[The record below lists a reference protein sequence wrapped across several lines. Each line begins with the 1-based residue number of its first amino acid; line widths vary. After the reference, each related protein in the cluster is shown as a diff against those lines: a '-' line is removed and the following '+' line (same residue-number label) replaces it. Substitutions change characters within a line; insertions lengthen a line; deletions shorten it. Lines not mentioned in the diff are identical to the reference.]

1 MEIADGSPLYQG
13 AGCNLSNPKYG
24 YDFVIS
30 TTQASINS
38 DLCMYLHNNILPCN
52 YFCFLSVCRL
62 MSQSDNLKGM
72 IPLPPV
78 KPANQVQTPSNANA
92 VVPVTLEDL
101 VAKTGGV
108 DPFKIPRDT
117 PHTDPRVQALTKVGF
132 AVGVKIRMGLPPGVE
147 PKDLP
152 PILELGDVANFATF
166 NILCSD
172 FHIVEN
178 ELGTSA
184 SPDGKWNVW
193 RQPSG
198 RPWTLKTW
206 VSLVHASL
214 DNQLNGSAH
223 FAKNPAKKQRLLKRL
238 QNISSTSFSLQQ
250 LLLDMDN
257 ATVQNVPVIEGMRH
271 GSRAHLVVSGQ
282 LGNIWTAF
290 TKQCHCPPISVV
302 AVPQTSSDPSK
313 LHLKSFDLQVNRVKD
328 SNGDTVKNPTK
339 EQLAATTLDYRCT
352 TSGTQLPPA
361 KHFSWNWVE
370 PTSVN
375 SESGVVAI
383 KREVFGQYLL
393 DAIIPKIKKY
403 CITTDP
409 VVGHRNKLGRGKLWA
424 DWSLPTINDQT
435 PKSLIRRGSTNIL
448 VINYFAIDDPDT
460 SSTRGSIYGSE
471 YCRLDVVPGY
481 ECNVG
486 LTGNSLK
493 IFQRVAVNVRF
504 KCDVGAVLSNQVSN
518 FDEQCMVYN
527 EVAIDDYELSV
538 GQTGCLQITHT
549 KSSPESY
556 PNKFE
561 NISDLFQTDDLLEKI
576 RSCFTAPAPI
586 DFTSVNAAA
595 LQNFV
600 FPGGKVFTYKNVRAA
615 PSGDLL
621 CSLTYVDPDEAITSP
636 AMLKI
641 PAAKAEDDSKS
652 APVAVPAPAPA
663 TPASLT
669 FTTEMMQN
677 YVPGE
682 IVNPTGKFEALQTQ
696 DGHSI
701 LFNLSSTNV
710 FQAIVEQSGASST
723 GWRIVDLSSSAL
735 SSAFAS
741 DKSAVVKTFDANQSA
756 VDGTISLAMVVTS
769 GGTDHLLL
777 SLYNHNSTAAWTPAP
792 TLSWKSFPFD
802 ASSTSS
808 TAIGIAGV
816 MFAESDATHKQHI
829 IVDIDRS
836 TSDKI
841 KQISR
846 FYVNPLATDKHWTP
860 HDVPVDIQD
869 GNYQSCVGRFQNE
882 LVDGVFTCGVSG
894 TSGQLVYV
902 PISNAFGSGPP
913 ASRTLSLPG
922 NVTAP
927 AIATARAYNKS
938 TDLYAIGRQT
948 LFWFPANSQAG
959 QSVATTIFS
968 NSIFQGT
975 TELSAMTHGGVTTIW
990 GKNGSDQIY
999 YSSCPNTQLGTAT
1012 SWSTPLPLMN
1022 GIENMS
1028 AFVNRTGYSNT
1039 IFASGGTSLWRLVQ
1053 ATETTAKLWRQESL
1067 VIEAPPKTKAIAFNS
1082 YTTTIQ
1088 LADDKKM
1095 PAGNVSVSVTAPS
1108 RTPVYINGL
1117 YYVLSSTPITVSS
1130 DKTGTLT
1137 VVENTHNTLNGT
1149 SITVT
1154 CGGHPTVI
1162 DPSHKHFQK
1171 ITSLNTPTA
1180 LGAATIPKNVVAGG
1194 TSGPSAT
1201 APLIDP
1207 STSSNDTQSAATT
1220 LGNLNTV
1227 YGAIKNPNAPLKVA
1241 PKPVPPKP
1249 IPEHHP
1255 SSGLFGSICDTF
1267 EDIGHAIEADV
1278 GDIFHALKSV
1288 GEAIVHI
1295 VKEAASDVWHFVTTI
1310 AGKVYHAVLS
1320 TVDAVVGAVEWV
1332 FNAIKTV
1339 IQDVIRFLEFLLDWE
1354 DIKRTKN
1361 VIYNIAKLFMQ
1372 GQIDLMASAKPFF
1385 NESLDAVVTMIN
1397 KWAGDTSWAATI
1409 GQATTQPLSA
1419 NCQNPS
1425 AGHTSGS
1432 QMLSNHYKNNASSL
1446 TLVDTDTDDSAVEEL
1461 VNNVL
1466 TCLENENKTVTAA
1479 YNDLKTLAH
1488 NVHSQP
1494 LQESLKQLL
1503 AILADVLIST
1513 LGNVGDAILDLLTK
1527 FASSAMQLLDTK
1539 FHIPIVS
1546 DILSDLGISA
1556 PSLLD
1561 LFCWIVA
1568 VAYTVIYKIANN
1580 SAPFP
1585 DNDDVNALINSDT
1598 WHTLQTVLG
1607 QPPPQDELSYYSRAA
1622 SYIWSAPKE
1631 ISDSTKK
1638 SIYRCLHTI
1647 GTDIDLLNVF
1657 IIPLEADGSSDSK
1670 ENAFSGPMSVLKYL
1684 HIACHVVAGMAVS
1697 QDPISNDIL
1706 KGFHYRNIAVKVVA
1720 GPVLKKTMK
1729 NRTNRGFPTLDKRG
1743 MAALISMVIGN
1754 WGLFVTAGHL
1764 YELSHDAVSSD
1775 RTAAILLEVG
1785 NILGEASN
1793 VAYCEAVNNPDRTT
1807 REVPLLVVAGV
1818 GLIQAGLEVSLL
1830 ATVD

>member
-1 MEIADGSPLYQG
+1 MGIVDGSEIYQG
-13 AGCNLSNPKYG
+13 PGSNLSNPKYG

-38 DLCMYLHNNILPCN
+38 NLCMYLHNNILPCN
-52 YFCFLSVCRL
+52 YFCFLS
-62 MSQSDNLKGM
+62 N
-72 IPLPPV
+72 
-78 KPANQVQTPSNANA
+78 PSNANA

-108 DPFKIPRDT
+108 DPFKVPRDT

-147 PKDLP
+147 PKNLP

-184 SPDGKWNVW
+184 SPNGKWNVW

-214 DNQLNGSAH
+214 DNQLNGSPH

-257 ATVQNVPVIEGMRH
+257 ATVQNVPVIEGMRP

-282 LGNIWTAF
+282 LGNIWKDF
-290 TKQCHCPPISVV
+290 TKNCHCPPISVV

-328 SNGDTVKNPTK
+328 RNGDVVKNPTK
-339 EQLAATTLDYRCT
+339 EQLAATTLDYRCMA
-352 TSGTQLPPA
+352 SGIKLQPA
-361 KHFSWNWVE
+361 KPFSWNWVE
-370 PTSVN
+370 PTSIN

-383 KREVFGQYLL
+383 KRQVFSQYLL
-393 DAIIPKIKKY
+393 DAILPQVKKS

-409 VVGHRNKLGRGKLWA
+409 VVGHRSYENGKLWV
-424 DWSLPTINDQT
+424 DWSLTTINNQT
-435 PKSLIRRGSTNIL
+435 PESAPFSAGDQLWDISYTS
-448 VINYFAIDDPDT
+448 VDDPDT
-460 SSTRGSIYGSE
+460 ISTRGSVCGSD
-471 YCRLDVVPGY
+471 YCRLDVIPYYQCTVSLVGNTLKIGQELNVKVMFKCSGVPLGPIRISFHE
-481 ECNVG
+481 ECNA
-486 LTGNSLK
+486 
-493 IFQRVAVNVRF
+493 IWAI
-504 KCDVGAVLSNQVSN
+504 SNDN
-518 FDEQCMVYN
+518 
-527 EVAIDDYELSV
+527 YELSV
-538 GQTGCLQITHT
+538 GQTGCLQIIHT
-549 KSSPESY
+549 GSFPEHSYNEFQNNDSYLQTKELLGKIKSV
-556 PNKFE
+556 
-561 NISDLFQTDDLLEKI
+561 
-576 RSCFTAPAPI
+576 FTVPAPI
-586 DFTSVNAAA
+586 DFTTINAAA

-641 PAAKAEDDSKS
+641 PAAKAEDDAQS
-652 APVAVPAPAPA
+652 APVAITAPAST

-682 IVNPTGKFEALQTQ
+682 IINPTGKFEALQTQ

-701 LFNLSSTNV
+701 LFSLSSANV

-777 SLYNHNSTAAWTPAP
+777 SLYNHNSTAAWTPSP
-792 TLSWKSFPFD
+792 NLSWKLVPFD
-802 ASSTSS
+802 AAATSS
-808 TAIGIAGV
+808 AAIGIAGV
-816 MFAESDATHKQHI
+816 MFAESDASHKQHI

-846 FYVNPLATDKHWTP
+846 FYVNPLATDRHWNS
-860 HDVPVDIQD
+860 HGVPVDIQD

-922 NVTAP
+922 NVAAS
-927 AIATARAYNKS
+927 AIATARAYNNS
-938 TDLYAIGRQT
+938 TDLYAIGGQT

-975 TELSAMTHGGVTTIW
+975 TELSAMTHGGVATIW
-990 GKNGSDQIY
+990 GKNGNDQIY
-999 YSSCPNTQLGTAT
+999 YCSCPNTQLGTAA

-1095 PAGNVSVSVTAPS
+1095 PAGDVPVSITAPS

-1137 VVENTHNTLNGT
+1137 VVEDTYNTLNGT

-1162 DPSHKHFQK
+1162 DPSNKHFQK

-1194 TSGPSAT
+1194 TSGPSVT

-1227 YGAIKNPNAPLKVA
+1227 YGAIKNPNAPVKVA

-1255 SSGLFGSICDTF
+1255 SSGFFGSICDTF

-1278 GDIFHALKSV
+1278 GDIFHALKSG

-1295 VKEAASDVWHFVTTI
+1295 VKEAASNVWHFVTNI
-1310 AGKVYHAVLS
+1310 AGKVYHAVLG

-1397 KWAGDTSWAATI
+1397 KWAGDTSWTATI
-1409 GQATTQPLSA
+1409 GQTTTQPLSA

-1425 AGHTSGS
+1425 AGQTSGS

-1466 TCLENENKTVTAA
+1466 TRLENENKTITAA

-1503 AILADVLIST
+1503 AMLADVLIST

-1527 FASSAMQLLDTK
+1527 VASSAMQLLDAK

-1546 DILSDLGISA
+1546 DILSDLGISE

-1622 SYIWSAPKE
+1622 SYLWSAPKE

-1657 IIPLEADGSSDSK
+1657 IVPLEADGSSDSK
-1670 ENAFSGPMSVLKYL
+1670 EDAFSGPMSVLKYL

-1697 QDPISNDIL
+1697 QDPISNDVL
-1706 KGFHYRNIAVKVVA
+1706 KGLHYRNIAVKVVA
-1720 GPVLKKTMK
+1720 GVVLKKKMK
-1729 NRTNRGFPTLDKRG
+1729 NCTNRGFPTLDKRG
-1743 MAALISMVIGN
+1743 MAALVSMVIGN

-1764 YELSHDAVSSD
+1764 YELSHDAASSD

-1785 NILGEASN
+1785 NILGEVSN
-1793 VAYCEAVNNPDRTT
+1793 VAYCEAVNDPEPTT

>member
-132 AVGVKIRMGLPPGVE
+132 AVGVKIRMGLPPGVK

-636 AMLKI
+636 AMLKVC
-641 PAAKAEDDSKS
+641 PEDSRSK
-652 APVAVPAPAPA
+652 
-663 TPASLT
+663 
-669 FTTEMMQN
+669 
-677 YVPGE
+677 
-682 IVNPTGKFEALQTQ
+682 
-696 DGHSI
+696 
-701 LFNLSSTNV
+701 
-710 FQAIVEQSGASST
+710 
-723 GWRIVDLSSSAL
+723 
-735 SSAFAS
+735 
-741 DKSAVVKTFDANQSA
+741 VVYA
-756 VDGTISLAMVVTS
+756 
-769 GGTDHLLL
+769 
-777 SLYNHNSTAAWTPAP
+777 
-792 TLSWKSFPFD
+792 
-802 ASSTSS
+802 
-808 TAIGIAGV
+808 
-816 MFAESDATHKQHI
+816 
-829 IVDIDRS
+829 
-836 TSDKI
+836 
-841 KQISR
+841 
-846 FYVNPLATDKHWTP
+846 NPLCRSQRRKQRMIP
-860 HDVPVDIQD
+860 
-869 GNYQSCVGRFQNE
+869 
-882 LVDGVFTCGVSG
+882 
-894 TSGQLVYV
+894 
-902 PISNAFGSGPP
+902 
-913 ASRTLSLPG
+913 SLP
-922 NVTAP
+922 P
-927 AIATARAYNKS
+927 SPYPP
-938 TDLYAIGRQT
+938 Q
-948 LFWFPANSQAG
+948 F
-959 QSVATTIFS
+959 
-968 NSIFQGT
+968 
-975 TELSAMTHGGVTTIW
+975 
-990 GKNGSDQIY
+990 
-999 YSSCPNTQLGTAT
+999 
-1012 SWSTPLPLMN
+1012 
-1022 GIENMS
+1022 
-1028 AFVNRTGYSNT
+1028 
-1039 IFASGGTSLWRLVQ
+1039 RL
-1053 ATETTAKLWRQESL
+1053 L
-1067 VIEAPPKTKAIAFNS
+1067 
-1082 YTTTIQ
+1082 
-1088 LADDKKM
+1088 
-1095 PAGNVSVSVTAPS
+1095 
-1108 RTPVYINGL
+1108 
-1117 YYVLSSTPITVSS
+1117 
-1130 DKTGTLT
+1130 
-1137 VVENTHNTLNGT
+1137 
-1149 SITVT
+1149 
-1154 CGGHPTVI
+1154 
-1162 DPSHKHFQK
+1162 
-1171 ITSLNTPTA
+1171 
-1180 LGAATIPKNVVAGG
+1180 
-1194 TSGPSAT
+1194 
-1201 APLIDP
+1201 
-1207 STSSNDTQSAATT
+1207 
-1220 LGNLNTV
+1220 
-1227 YGAIKNPNAPLKVA
+1227 
-1241 PKPVPPKP
+1241 
-1249 IPEHHP
+1249 
-1255 SSGLFGSICDTF
+1255 
-1267 EDIGHAIEADV
+1267 
-1278 GDIFHALKSV
+1278 
-1288 GEAIVHI
+1288 
-1295 VKEAASDVWHFVTTI
+1295 
-1310 AGKVYHAVLS
+1310 
-1320 TVDAVVGAVEWV
+1320 
-1332 FNAIKTV
+1332 
-1339 IQDVIRFLEFLLDWE
+1339 
-1354 DIKRTKN
+1354 
-1361 VIYNIAKLFMQ
+1361 
-1372 GQIDLMASAKPFF
+1372 
-1385 NESLDAVVTMIN
+1385 
-1397 KWAGDTSWAATI
+1397 
-1409 GQATTQPLSA
+1409 
-1419 NCQNPS
+1419 
-1425 AGHTSGS
+1425 
-1432 QMLSNHYKNNASSL
+1432 
-1446 TLVDTDTDDSAVEEL
+1446 
-1461 VNNVL
+1461 
-1466 TCLENENKTVTAA
+1466 
-1479 YNDLKTLAH
+1479 
-1488 NVHSQP
+1488 
-1494 LQESLKQLL
+1494 
-1503 AILADVLIST
+1503 
-1513 LGNVGDAILDLLTK
+1513 
-1527 FASSAMQLLDTK
+1527 
-1539 FHIPIVS
+1539 
-1546 DILSDLGISA
+1546 
-1556 PSLLD
+1556 
-1561 LFCWIVA
+1561 
-1568 VAYTVIYKIANN
+1568 
-1580 SAPFP
+1580 
-1585 DNDDVNALINSDT
+1585 
-1598 WHTLQTVLG
+1598 
-1607 QPPPQDELSYYSRAA
+1607 QPP
-1622 SYIWSAPKE
+1622 
-1631 ISDSTKK
+1631 
-1638 SIYRCLHTI
+1638 
-1647 GTDIDLLNVF
+1647 
-1657 IIPLEADGSSDSK
+1657 
-1670 ENAFSGPMSVLKYL
+1670 
-1684 HIACHVVAGMAVS
+1684 
-1697 QDPISNDIL
+1697 
-1706 KGFHYRNIAVKVVA
+1706 
-1720 GPVLKKTMK
+1720 
-1729 NRTNRGFPTLDKRG
+1729 
-1743 MAALISMVIGN
+1743 
-1754 WGLFVTAGHL
+1754 
-1764 YELSHDAVSSD
+1764 
-1775 RTAAILLEVG
+1775 
-1785 NILGEASN
+1785 
-1793 VAYCEAVNNPDRTT
+1793 
-1807 REVPLLVVAGV
+1807 
-1818 GLIQAGLEVSLL
+1818 
-1830 ATVD
+1830 

>member
-1 MEIADGSPLYQG
+1 MEIVDGSSLYQG
-13 AGCNLSNPKYG
+13 PGCNLSNPKYG

-38 DLCMYLHNNILPCN
+38 DLCMYLHNSTLPCN
-52 YFCFLSVCRL
+52 YFCFLS
-62 MSQSDNLKGM
+62 N
-72 IPLPPV
+72 
-78 KPANQVQTPSNANA
+78 PSNTNA

-117 PHTDPRVQALTKVGF
+117 PHTDPRIQALTKVGF

-152 PILELGDVANFATF
+152 PILELGDVPNFATF
-166 NILCSD
+166 NILCSE
-172 FHIVEN
+172 FHVVEN
-178 ELGTSA
+178 ELGTPSG
-184 SPDGKWNVW
+184 PNGKWNVW
-193 RQPSG
+193 KQPSG
-198 RPWTLKTW
+198 HPWTLKTW

-214 DNQLNGSAH
+214 DNQLNGSEH
-223 FAKNPAKKQRLLKRL
+223 FAQNPVKKQRLLKRL

-257 ATVQNVPVIEGMRH
+257 ATVQNVPVLEGMKP

-282 LGNIWTAF
+282 LGNIWAAL
-290 TKQCHCPPISVV
+290 TKKCHCPPISVV
-302 AVPQTSSDPSK
+302 AVPQASSDPSK
-313 LHLKSFDLQVNRVKD
+313 LHLTSFDLQVNRVKD
-328 SNGDTVKNPTK
+328 SNGDAIRNPTK
-339 EQLAATTLDYRCT
+339 EQLAATTLDYRCMAI
-352 TSGTQLPPA
+352 GTQLPPA

-393 DAIIPKIKKY
+393 DAILPQIKKY

-409 VVGHRNKLGRGKLWA
+409 VVGNRKEWGSGKLWA
-424 DWSLPTINDQT
+424 DWSLPTINNQT
-435 PKSLIRRGSTNIL
+435 PNSLIRRGSNNVC
-448 VINYFAIDDPDT
+448 VIEYSASDDPDT
-460 SSTRGSIYGSE
+460 SSIRGSIYGSE

-481 ECNVG
+481 ECEVL
-486 LTGNSLK
+486 LTGNTLN
-493 IFQRVAVNVRF
+493 IFQRVAVRVKL
-504 KCDVGAVLSNQVSN
+504 KCDVAAILSDRFSN
-518 FDEQCMVYN
+518 FDEQCMAYN
-527 EVAIDDYELSV
+527 AVAIDDYELSV

-549 KSSPESY
+549 RSSPDTFPDSFK
-556 PNKFE
+556 NT
-561 NISDLFQTDDLLEKI
+561 SDLFQTDDLLDKI
-576 RSCFTAPAPI
+576 RSAFTAPKPI
-586 DFTSVNAAA
+586 DFTSINAAA

-600 FPGGKVFTYKNVRAA
+600 FPGGKAFTYKNVKAA

-641 PAAKAEDDSKS
+641 PAAKVNDDVQP
-652 APVAVPAPAPA
+652 APVAVSIPASA
-663 TPASLT
+663 TPPTSLT

-682 IVNPTGKFEALQTQ
+682 IVNPSGKFEALQTQ

-701 LFNLSSTNV
+701 LFSLSSANV

-723 GWRIVDLSSSAL
+723 GWRIVDLSSNTL
-735 SSAFAS
+735 SSVFAS
-741 DKSAVVKTFDANQSA
+741 DKSAVVKTFDVNQSA
-756 VDGTISLAMVVTS
+756 VDGTISLAMVVAS

-777 SLYNHNSTAAWTPAP
+777 SLYNHNSTAAWIPAP
-792 TLSWKSFPFD
+792 NLSWKSVPFD
-802 ASSTSS
+802 AASTSS
-808 TAIGIAGV
+808 TTIGIAGV
-816 MFAESDATHKQHI
+816 MFAESDFTHKQHI

-836 TSDKI
+836 TSDAI

-846 FYVNPLATDKHWTP
+846 FYVNPLATDKHWTS

-894 TSGQLVYV
+894 NSGQLVYV
-902 PISNAFGSGPP
+902 PISNGFGSGPP
-913 ASRTLSLPG
+913 APRTLSLPG
-922 NVTAP
+922 NVTAS
-927 AIATARAYNKS
+927 AIATARAYNNS
-938 TDLYAIGRQT
+938 TDFYAISGQT

-999 YSSCPNTQLGTAT
+999 YTSCPNTQLGMTA

-1067 VIEAPPKTKAIAFNS
+1067 VIEAPPQTKAIAFNS

-1088 LADDKKM
+1088 FADDKKM
-1095 PAGNVSVSVTAPS
+1095 PAGDVSVSVTAPC

-1117 YYVLSSTPITVSS
+1117 YYVLSSIPITVSS

-1137 VVENTHNTLNGT
+1137 IVENTHNTLNGT

-1180 LGAATIPKNVVAGG
+1180 LSAAKIPKNVVAGG
-1194 TSGPSAT
+1194 TSGPPVT
-1201 APLIDP
+1201 APLVDS

-1241 PKPVPPKP
+1241 PKPVPPRP

-1255 SSGLFGSICDTF
+1255 SSGLFGSICDSF
-1267 EDIGHAIEADV
+1267 EDLGHAIEADV
-1278 GDIFHALKSV
+1278 GDIFHALKSAA
-1288 GEAIVHI
+1288 EAIVHI

-1320 TVDAVVGAVEWV
+1320 TADAVVGAVEWV

-1339 IQDVIRFLEFLLDWE
+1339 IQDVIRFLELLLDWE
-1354 DIKRTKN
+1354 DVTRTKN
-1361 VIYNIAKLFMQ
+1361 VIANIAKQFMQ
-1372 GQIDLMASAKPFF
+1372 GQIDKIAYAKPFF
-1385 NESLDAVVTMIN
+1385 DQEMNGLVSMIN
-1397 KWAGDTSWAATI
+1397 KWAGDTSWADTI

-1419 NCQNPS
+1419 NCHNPS
-1425 AGHTSGS
+1425 AGQTSGS
-1432 QMLSNHYKNNASSL
+1432 QMLATHYKNNASSL
-1446 TLVDTDTDDSAVEEL
+1446 TVAEADTTDSGVEEL
-1461 VNNVL
+1461 VDNLL
-1466 TCLENENKTVTAA
+1466 TALENEGKTLSAA
-1479 YNDLKTLAH
+1479 YNNLKTLAH
-1488 NVHSQP
+1488 NVSSQP
-1494 LQESLKQLL
+1494 LQDSLKQLL
-1503 AILADVLIST
+1503 AIIADVFIST
-1513 LGNVGDAILDLLTK
+1513 VGNVGDAILDLLASV
-1527 FASSAMQLLDTK
+1527 ASSAMHLLDAK
-1539 FHIPIVS
+1539 FHIPIIS
-1546 DILSDLGISA
+1546 DILSDLGISE

-1561 LFCWIVA
+1561 LFCWIAA
-1568 VAYTVIYKIANN
+1568 VAYTVVYKIAHD

-1585 DNDDVNALINSDT
+1585 DNDDVNALINADS
-1598 WHTLQTVLG
+1598 WHTLQTILG
-1607 QPPPQDELSYYSRAA
+1607 QPPPQEEISYMSRAA

-1631 ISDSTKK
+1631 ISASTKK
-1638 SIYRCLHTI
+1638 DIYICMHSVGGI
-1647 GTDIDLLNVF
+1647 IDVLNVF
-1657 IIPLEADGSSDSK
+1657 VIPIEADGSSDSK
-1670 ENAFSGPMSVLKYL
+1670 RNQFSKPMSVLGYL
-1684 HIACHVVAGMAVS
+1684 HIACSIVAGAAVP
-1697 QDPISNDIL
+1697 QDPIVNDVL
-1706 KGFHYRNIAVKVVA
+1706 KAMYFRNIAVKVVA
-1720 GPVLKKTMK
+1720 SCVLKKFMK
-1729 NRTNRGFPTLDKRG
+1729 EPDGGDTGFPALDRRG
-1743 MAALISMVIGN
+1743 MGALVDVVIGY
-1754 WGLFVTAGHL
+1754 WGLFVSAGHL
-1764 YELSHDAVSSD
+1764 YELSHESVSAN
-1775 RTAAILLEVG
+1775 RTAAILSEVG
-1785 NILGEASN
+1785 TILGEF
-1793 VAYCEAVNNPDRTT
+1793 E
-1807 REVPLLVVAGV
+1807 
-1818 GLIQAGLEVSLL
+1818 LIGS
-1830 ATVD
+1830 

>member
-1 MEIADGSPLYQG
+1 MEIVDGSSLYQG
-13 AGCNLSNPKYG
+13 PGCNLSNPKYG

-38 DLCMYLHNNILPCN
+38 DLCLYLHNNTLPCN
-52 YFCFLSVCRL
+52 YFCFLS
-62 MSQSDNLKGM
+62 N
-72 IPLPPV
+72 
-78 KPANQVQTPSNANA
+78 PSNANA

-108 DPFKIPRDT
+108 DPFKVPRDT
-117 PHTDPRVQALTKVGF
+117 PHTDHRIQALTKVGF

-152 PILELGDVANFATF
+152 PILELGDLANFATF

-172 FHIVEN
+172 FHVVEN
-178 ELGTSA
+178 ELGTPA
-184 SPDGKWNVW
+184 SPNGKWNVW
-193 RQPSG
+193 KQPSG
-198 RPWTLKTW
+198 HPWTLKTW

-214 DNQLNGSAH
+214 DNQLNGSEH
-223 FAKNPAKKQRLLKRL
+223 FARNPAKKQRLLKRL

-257 ATVQNVPVIEGMRH
+257 ATVQNVPVIEGMKP

-282 LGNIWTAF
+282 LGNIWAAF
-290 TKQCHCPPISVV
+290 TKKCHCPPVSVV

-328 SNGDTVKNPTK
+328 SNGSAVKNPTK
-339 EQLAATTLDYRCT
+339 EQLAATTLDYRCIS
-352 TSGTQLPPA
+352 SGARPPPA
-361 KHFSWNWVE
+361 KQFSWNWVE

-383 KREVFGQYLL
+383 KREVFSQYLL
-393 DAIIPKIKKY
+393 DAILPQIKKS
-403 CITTDP
+403 CITTDT
-409 VVGHRNKLGRGKLWA
+409 VVGHRSYGNGKLWA
-424 DWSLPTINDQT
+424 DWSLTTINNQM
-435 PKSLIRRGSTNIL
+435 PESLLPSVGNDIC
-448 VINYFAIDDPDT
+448 VVNYTSVDDPDT
-460 SSTRGSIYGSE
+460 SSTRGSVLGSE
-471 YCRLDVVPGY
+471 HCRLDVIPYYQCRVSRVGNTLTIGQELAVKVKFVCSNAKLAIIPISFHG
-481 ECNVG
+481 EC
-486 LTGNSLK
+486 TP
-493 IFQRVAVNVRF
+493 FW
-504 KCDVGAVLSNQVSN
+504 
-518 FDEQCMVYN
+518 
-527 EVAIDDYELSV
+527 AISVDDYELSV
-538 GQTGCLQITHT
+538 GQTGCLQINHT
-549 KSSPESY
+549 RNSPDHSY
-556 PNKFE
+556 NEFRD
-561 NISDLFQTDDLLEKI
+561 NNSFLQTKELLDKI
-576 RSCFTAPAPI
+576 RSVFTAPAPI
-586 DFTSVNAAA
+586 DFSSINAAA

-600 FPGGKVFTYKNVRAA
+600 FPGGKVFTYKKVRAA

-621 CSLTYVDPDEAITSP
+621 CSLTYVDPNEAITSP

-641 PAAKAEDDSKS
+641 PAAKAEDNIQS
-652 APVAVPAPAPA
+652 APVAVPAPTA
-663 TPASLT
+663 TTPPASLI

-682 IVNPTGKFEALQTQ
+682 IVNPSGKFEALQTQ

-701 LFNLSSTNV
+701 LFSLSPANV

-723 GWRIVDLSSSAL
+723 GWRIVDLSSNTL
-735 SSAFAS
+735 SSVFAS
-741 DKSAVVKTFDANQSA
+741 DKSAVIKTFDVNQSA

-777 SLYNHNSTAAWTPAP
+777 SLYNHNSTAAWTPTP
-792 TLSWKSFPFD
+792 NLSWKSIPFD
-802 ASSTSS
+802 AESTSGA
-808 TAIGIAGV
+808 AIAIAGV

-836 TSDKI
+836 TSDAI

-846 FYVNPLATDKHWTP
+846 FYVNPLATDKHWTS

-922 NVTAP
+922 NVTAS
-927 AIATARAYNKS
+927 AITTARAYNNS
-938 TDLYAIGRQT
+938 TDLYAIGGQT

-959 QSVATTIFS
+959 QLVATTIFS

-999 YSSCPNTQLGTAT
+999 YTSCPNTQLGMAA

-1039 IFASGGTSLWRLVQ
+1039 IFASGGSSLWRLVQ

-1067 VIEAPPKTKAIAFNS
+1067 VIEAPPQTKAIAFNS

-1095 PAGNVSVSVTAPS
+1095 PAGDVSVSVTAPC

-1180 LGAATIPKNVVAGG
+1180 LSAAKIPKNVVAGG
-1194 TSGPSAT
+1194 TSGPSVT
-1201 APLIDP
+1201 APLVDP

-1241 PKPVPPKP
+1241 PKPVPPRP

-1255 SSGLFGSICDTF
+1255 SSGLFGSICDSF

-1278 GDIFHALKSV
+1278 GDIFHALKSAA
-1288 GEAIVHI
+1288 EAIVHI

-1310 AGKVYHAVLS
+1310 AGKVYHAVLG

-1339 IQDVIRFLEFLLDWE
+1339 IQDVIRFLEFLLNWE
-1354 DIKRTKN
+1354 DITRTKN
-1361 VIYNIAKLFMQ
+1361 VICNIAKLFMQ
-1372 GQIDLMASAKPFF
+1372 GQINLMASVKPFF
-1385 NESLDAVVTMIN
+1385 DQEMNGLVTMIN
-1397 KWAGDTSWAATI
+1397 KWAGDTSWTGTI

-1419 NCQNPS
+1419 NCHNPS
-1425 AGHTSGS
+1425 GGQTSGS
-1432 QMLSNHYKNNASSL
+1432 QMLSNHYKNNASSI
-1446 TLVDTDTDDSAVEEL
+1446 TLVDTDTVENTVEEL

-1479 YNDLKTLAH
+1479 YNNLKNLAH
-1488 NVHSQP
+1488 NVSSQP
-1494 LQESLKQLL
+1494 LQDSVKQLL
-1503 AILADVLIST
+1503 AIIDDVLVST
-1513 LGNVGDAILDLLTK
+1513 LGNFGDAILDLL
-1527 FASSAMQLLDTK
+1527 ASVSSSAMHLLDTK
-1539 FHIPIVS
+1539 FHIPIIS
-1546 DILSDLGISA
+1546 DILSDLGISE

-1585 DNDDVNALINSDT
+1585 DNADVNALINSDS

-1607 QPPPQDELSYYSRAA
+1607 QPPPQDELSYYSLAA
-1622 SYIWSAPKE
+1622 SYIWSVPKE

-1657 IIPLEADGSSDSK
+1657 VIPLEADGSSDSK
-1670 ENAFSGPMSVLKYL
+1670 QNAFSGPMSVLKYL
-1684 HIACHVVAGMAVS
+1684 HTACHVVARLAVP
-1697 QDPISNDIL
+1697 QGPIQNDVL
-1706 KGFHYRNIAVKVVA
+1706 KAMEYRNIAVKVVA
-1720 GPVLKKTMK
+1720 GPVLKKVMK
-1729 NRTNRGFPTLDKRG
+1729 GSTNRGFPALDKRG
-1743 MAALISMVIGN
+1743 MAALVSMVIGN

-1764 YELSHDAVSSD
+1764 YELSHDAASSD
-1775 RTAAILLEVG
+1775 RTAAILMEVS
-1785 NILGEASN
+1785 NILGECYKIFMTYKYLFN
-1793 VAYCEAVNNPDRTT
+1793 EH
-1807 REVPLLVVAGV
+1807 
-1818 GLIQAGLEVSLL
+1818 
-1830 ATVD
+1830 

>member
-1 MEIADGSPLYQG
+1 MEIVDGSSPYQG
-13 AGCNLSNPKYG
+13 TGCNLSNPKYG

-38 DLCMYLHNNILPCN
+38 DLCMYLHNNTLPCN
-52 YFCFLSVCRL
+52 YFCFLS
-62 MSQSDNLKGM
+62 N
-72 IPLPPV
+72 
-78 KPANQVQTPSNANA
+78 PSNANA
-92 VVPVTLEDL
+92 VVPVTLEEL

-108 DPFKIPRDT
+108 DPFKVPRDT
-117 PHTDPRVQALTKVGF
+117 PRTDPRVQALTKVGF

-147 PKDLP
+147 PKYLP
-152 PILELGDVANFATF
+152 PILELGDLANFATF

-172 FHIVEN
+172 FHVVEN
-178 ELGTSA
+178 EPGNSTN
-184 SPDGKWNVW
+184 PNGKWNVW
-193 RQPSG
+193 KQPSG
-198 RPWTLKTW
+198 RPWTLKTR

-214 DNQLNGSAH
+214 DNQLNGSPH

-257 ATVQNVPVIEGMRH
+257 ATVQNVPVIEGMRP
-271 GSRAHLVVSGQ
+271 GTRAHLVVSGQ
-282 LGNIWTAF
+282 LGNIWKAF
-290 TKQCHCPPISVV
+290 TKNCHCPPISVV
-302 AVPQTSSDPSK
+302 AVPQTSSDVSK

-328 SNGDTVKNPTK
+328 SNGDAVKNPTK
-339 EQLAATTLDYRCT
+339 EQLAGTTLDYRCM

-361 KHFSWNWVE
+361 KHFTWTWVE

-375 SESGVVAI
+375 SQSGVVAI
-383 KREVFGQYLL
+383 KREVFAQYLL
-393 DAIIPKIKKY
+393 DTILPQAKKY

-409 VVGHRNKLGRGKLWA
+409 VVGRRSFENGKLWA
-424 DWSLPTINDQT
+424 DCSLTTINNQT
-435 PKSLIRRGSTNIL
+435 PESLLPSAGDQIC
-448 VINYFAIDDPDT
+448 VINYTSADDPDT
-460 SSTRGSIYGSE
+460 SSTRGSVLGSDH
-471 YCRLDVVPGY
+471 CRLDVIPYYQCTVSR
-481 ECNVG
+481 VG
-486 LTGNSLK
+486 NTLK
-493 IFQRVAVNVRF
+493 IGQELAVKVMF
-504 KCDVGAVLSNQVSN
+504 KCSGVKLA
-518 FDEQCMVYN
+518 MVDISFHG
-527 EVAIDDYELSV
+527 ECTPFWAISVDDYELSV

-549 KSSPESY
+549 GSSPDHSY
-556 PNKFE
+556 NEFR
-561 NISDLFQTDDLLEKI
+561 NNDSFLQTKELLGKI
-576 RSCFTAPAPI
+576 RSAFTAPAPI
-586 DFTSVNAAA
+586 DFTTINAAT

-600 FPGGKVFTYKNVRAA
+600 FPGGKVFTYKNVRTA

-641 PAAKAEDDSKS
+641 PAARAEDDAQS
-652 APVAVPAPAPA
+652 APVAVPAPTST

-701 LFNLSSTNV
+701 LFSLSSANV
-710 FQAIVEQSGASST
+710 FQVIVEQSGASST
-723 GWRIVDLSSSAL
+723 GWRIVDLSSSTL

-741 DKSAVVKTFDANQSA
+741 DKSAVVKTFNANQSA

-802 ASSTSS
+802 AASTSS
-808 TAIGIAGV
+808 ASIGIAGV

-829 IVDIDRS
+829 IVDVDRS
-836 TSDKI
+836 TSDAI

-846 FYVNPLATDKHWTP
+846 FYVNPLATDKHWTS

-869 GNYQSCVGRFQNE
+869 GNYQSCIGRFQNE

-922 NVTAP
+922 NVTAS
-927 AIATARAYNKS
+927 AIATARAYNNS
-938 TDLYAIGRQT
+938 TDLYAIGGQT
-948 LFWFPANSQAG
+948 LFWFPANSQAS
-959 QSVATTIFS
+959 QSVATTVFS

-999 YSSCPNTQLGTAT
+999 YTSCPNTQLGTAA

-1039 IFASGGTSLWRLVQ
+1039 IFASGGTSLSRLVQ

-1095 PAGNVSVSVTAPS
+1095 PAGNVSVSVTAPC

-1117 YYVLSSTPITVSS
+1117 YYVLSSNPITVSS
-1130 DKTGTLT
+1130 DKTGSLT

-1171 ITSLNTPTA
+1171 ITSLNTPMA

-1194 TSGPSAT
+1194 TSGTPAT
-1201 APLIDP
+1201 APLVDP

-1227 YGAIKNPNAPLKVA
+1227 YGAIKSPNAPLKVA
-1241 PKPVPPKP
+1241 PKPVPPRP

-1278 GDIFHALKSV
+1278 GDIFHTLKSAA
-1288 GEAIVHI
+1288 EAIVHI

-1310 AGKVYHAVLS
+1310 AGKVYHAALS

-1372 GQIDLMASAKPFF
+1372 GQIDLIASAKPFL
-1385 NESLDAVVTMIN
+1385 NESMDALVTMIN
-1397 KWAGDTSWAATI
+1397 KWAGDTSWTATI

-1466 TCLENENKTVTAA
+1466 TCLENENKTMTAA

-1494 LQESLKQLL
+1494 LQDSLKQLL

-1527 FASSAMQLLDTK
+1527 VASSAMQLLDAK

-1546 DILSDLGISA
+1546 DILSDLGISE

-1638 SIYRCLHTI
+1638 SIYRCAHTI

-1657 IIPLEADGSSDSK
+1657 IVPLEADGSSDSN

-1697 QDPISNDIL
+1697 QEPISNDVL
-1706 KGFHYRNIAVKVVA
+1706 KGMHYRNIAVKVVA
-1720 GPVLKKTMK
+1720 GPALKKKMK
-1729 NRTNRGFPTLDKRG
+1729 GSTNRGFPALDKRG
-1743 MAALISMVIGN
+1743 MAALVSMVIGN

-1764 YELSHDAVSSD
+1764 YELSHDAASSD
-1775 RTAAILLEVG
+1775 RTAAILMEVG
-1785 NILGEASN
+1785 NILGEVGN
-1793 VAYCEAVNNPDRTT
+1793 VAYCEAVNDPDRTT

-1818 GLIQAGLEVSLL
+1818 ELIQAGLEVSLL

>member
-1 MEIADGSPLYQG
+1 MEITDGSSLYQG
-13 AGCNLSNPKYG
+13 PGCNLSNPKYG

-38 DLCMYLHNNILPCN
+38 DLCMYLHNSTLPCN
-52 YFCFLSVCRL
+52 YFCFLS
-62 MSQSDNLKGM
+62 S
-72 IPLPPV
+72 
-78 KPANQVQTPSNANA
+78 PSNANA
-92 VVPVTLEDL
+92 VVPVALEDL
-101 VAKTGGV
+101 VTKTGGV
-108 DPFKIPRDT
+108 DPFKVPRDT
-117 PHTDPRVQALTKVGF
+117 PYTDPRVQALTKVGF

-152 PILELGDVANFATF
+152 PILELGDLANFATF

-172 FHIVEN
+172 FHVVEN
-178 ELGTSA
+178 EPGNSA
-184 SPDGKWNVW
+184 SPNGKWNVW
-193 RQPSG
+193 KQPSG

-223 FAKNPAKKQRLLKRL
+223 FAQNPAKKQRLLKRL
-238 QNISSTSFSLQQ
+238 QNISSMAFSLQQ

-257 ATVQNVPVIEGMRH
+257 ATVQNVPVIEGMKA

-282 LGNIWTAF
+282 LGSIWTAF
-290 TKQCHCPPISVV
+290 TKKCHCPPISVV
-302 AVPQTSSDPSK
+302 AVPQTPPDASK
-313 LHLKSFDLQVNRVKD
+313 LRLSSFHLQINRFKD

-339 EQLAATTLDYRCT
+339 EQLAATTLDYRCM
-352 TSGTQLPPA
+352 TSGSQLPPD

-370 PTSVN
+370 PTSIN

-383 KREVFGQYLL
+383 KREVFAQHLI
-393 DAIIPKIKKY
+393 DAIIPQIKKY

-409 VVGHRNKLGRGKLWA
+409 VVGHRNEWGSGKLWA
-424 DWSLPTINDQT
+424 DWSLPTIDNQT
-435 PKSLIRRGSTNIL
+435 PKALIRRGSTNIC
-448 VINYFAIDDPDT
+448 VINYSAIDDPDT
-460 SSTRGSIYGSE
+460 SSTRGSIYGSR

-481 ECNVG
+481 ECDVV
-486 LTGNSLK
+486 LTGNTLK
-493 IFQRVAVNVRF
+493 IFQRVGVNVRF
-504 KCDVGAVLSNQVSN
+504 KCDVAPILLNQVSN
-518 FDEQCMVYN
+518 FDERCLAYN
-527 EVAIDDYELSV
+527 DVAIDDYELSV

-549 KSSPESY
+549 NSSPESN
-556 PNKFE
+556 PDQFRDM
-561 NISDLFQTDDLLEKI
+561 SSFFQTDDLLKKI
-576 RSCFTAPAPI
+576 RSAFTAPKPI
-586 DFTSVNAAA
+586 DFTSTNAAA
-595 LQNFV
+595 LQNFI

-621 CSLTYVDPDEAITSP
+621 CSLTYTDPDEAIASP
-636 AMLKI
+636 AMLKF
-641 PAAKAEDDSKS
+641 PAAKAEDDVPST
-652 APVAVPAPAPA
+652 PVAIPVPATTTP
-663 TPASLT
+663 PASLI

-682 IVNPTGKFEALQTQ
+682 IVNPSGKFEALQTQ

-701 LFNLSSTNV
+701 LFSLSSTNV
-710 FQAIVEQSGASST
+710 LQAIVEQSGASST
-723 GWRIVDLSSSAL
+723 GWRIVDLSSKVV

-777 SLYNHNSTAAWTPAP
+777 SLYNHNSAAAWTPAP
-792 TLSWKSFPFD
+792 NLSWKSIPFD
-802 ASSTSS
+802 AASTSGA
-808 TAIGIAGV
+808 AIAIAGV
-816 MFAESDATHKQHI
+816 MFAESDATHQQHI

-836 TSDKI
+836 ASDAV

-846 FYVNPLATDKHWTP
+846 FYVNPLATDKHWIS

-894 TSGQLVYV
+894 NSGQLVYV

-913 ASRTLSLPG
+913 APRTLSLPG
-922 NVTAP
+922 NVTAS
-927 AIATARAYNKS
+927 AIATARAYNNS
-938 TDLYAIGRQT
+938 TDLYVIGGQT
-948 LFWFPANSQAG
+948 LFWFPANSQAS

-968 NSIFQGT
+968 NSIFQDT
-975 TELSAMTHGGVTTIW
+975 TELSAMTHGGVTTVW

-999 YSSCPNTQLGTAT
+999 YTSCPNTQLGIAA

-1022 GIENMS
+1022 GIENIS

-1067 VIEAPPKTKAIAFNS
+1067 VIEAPPKAKAIAFNS

-1095 PAGNVSVSVTAPS
+1095 PAGDVSVSVTAPC
-1108 RTPVYINGL
+1108 RTPVYINGV

-1137 VVENTHNTLNGT
+1137 IVENTHDTINGT

-1171 ITSLNTPTA
+1171 ITSLNTATA
-1180 LGAATIPKNVVAGG
+1180 LGAAKIPKNVVAGG
-1194 TSGPSAT
+1194 TSGTPVK
-1201 APLIDP
+1201 APLVDE
-1207 STSSNDTQSAATT
+1207 STSTNDMQRASYT

-1267 EDIGHAIEADV
+1267 ESIGHTIEADV
-1278 GDIFHALKSV
+1278 GDIFHALKSAA
-1288 GEAIVHI
+1288 EAIVHI
-1295 VKEAASDVWHFVTTI
+1295 VKEAASDAWHFVTTI

-1339 IQDVIRFLEFLLDWE
+1339 IQDVIRFLELLLDWE
-1354 DIKRTKN
+1354 DITRTKN
-1361 VIYNIAKLFMQ
+1361 VICNISKLFMQ
-1372 GQIDLMASAKPFF
+1372 GQIDLIASAKPFF
-1385 NESLDAVVTMIN
+1385 DQEMNGLVTMIN
-1397 KWAGDTSWAATI
+1397 NWAGDTSWTDTI

-1419 NCQNPS
+1419 NCKNPS
-1425 AGHTSGS
+1425 SGQTSGS

-1446 TLVDTDTDDSAVEEL
+1446 TLVENDTADSGVEEL
-1461 VNNVL
+1461 VDNLL
-1466 TCLENENKTVTAA
+1466 TALENEGKTLTAA
-1479 YNDLKTLAH
+1479 YNNLTNLAH
-1488 NVHSQP
+1488 KVSSQP
-1494 LQESLKQLL
+1494 LQYSLKQLL
-1503 AILADVLIST
+1503 AIIADVFIST
-1513 LGNVGDAILDLLTK
+1513 VGTVGDAILDLLTSV
-1527 FASSAMQLLDTK
+1527 ASSAMHLLDTK
-1539 FHIPIVS
+1539 FHIPIIS
-1546 DILSDLGISA
+1546 DILSDLGISE

-1561 LFCWIVA
+1561 LFCWIAA
-1568 VAYTVIYKIANN
+1568 VAYTVLYKIVHD

-1585 DNDDVNALINSDT
+1585 DNDDDVEALISADS
-1598 WHTLQTVLG
+1598 WHTLRTILG
-1607 QPPPQDELSYYSRAA
+1607 QPPALEELSYYSRAA
-1622 SYIWSAPKE
+1622 SYIWAAPKE
-1631 ISDSTKK
+1631 ISASTKK
-1638 SIYRCLHTI
+1638 TIYLCLHSV
-1647 GTDIDLLNVF
+1647 GGLVDLLNVF
-1657 IIPLEADGSSDSK
+1657 VIPLEADGSSESK
-1670 ENAFSGPMSVLKYL
+1670 DNPFSRPMSALHYL
-1684 HIACHVVAGMAVS
+1684 HTACSTVAGYAVS
-1697 QDPISNDIL
+1697 QNPISSDAL
-1706 KGFHYRNIAVKVVA
+1706 KAMQYTNTAVGVVA
-1720 GPVLKKTMK
+1720 GPLLEKFLKATKT
-1729 NRTNRGFPTLDKRG
+1729 GFPALDKRG
-1743 MAALISMVIGN
+1743 MGAFVKVVVGY

-1764 YELSHDAVSSD
+1764 YELSHEAASAS
-1775 RTAAILLEVG
+1775 RTAAILMEVN
-1785 NILGEASN
+1785 NILGEISS
-1793 VAYCEAVNNPDRTT
+1793 VAYCEAVNDPDRTS
-1807 REVPLLVVAGV
+1807 REIPLLVVAGV
-1818 GLIQAGLEVSLL
+1818 GLIGTGLELSLL

>member
-1 MEIADGSPLYQG
+1 MEIVDVSSPYQG
-13 AGCNLSNPKYG
+13 NGCNLSNPKYG

-38 DLCMYLHNNILPCN
+38 DLCMYLHNNTLPCN
-52 YFCFLSVCRL
+52 YFCFLS
-62 MSQSDNLKGM
+62 N
-72 IPLPPV
+72 
-78 KPANQVQTPSNANA
+78 PSNANA

-152 PILELGDVANFATF
+152 PILELGDLAQFATF

-172 FHIVEN
+172 FHVVEN
-178 ELGTSA
+178 EPGNSA
-184 SPDGKWNVW
+184 SPNGKWNVW
-193 RQPSG
+193 KQPPG
-198 RPWTLKTW
+198 HPWTLKTW

-214 DNQLNGSAH
+214 DNQLNGSTH
-223 FAKNPAKKQRLLKRL
+223 FSQNPAKKQRLLKRL
-238 QNISSTSFSLQQ
+238 QNISNTSFSLQQ

-257 ATVQNVPVIEGMRH
+257 ATVQNVPVIEGMKP
-271 GSRAHLVVSGQ
+271 GSRAHLVVFGQ

-290 TKQCHCPPISVV
+290 TKKCHCHPIAVV
-302 AVPQTSSDPSK
+302 AVPQTSSDASK
-313 LHLKSFDLQVNRVKD
+313 LHLTSFDLQVNRVKD
-328 SNGDTVKNPTK
+328 SNGDAVKNPTK

-352 TSGTQLPPA
+352 TGGTQLPPA

-383 KREVFGQYLL
+383 KRQVFGQYLL
-393 DAIIPKIKKY
+393 DAILPQAKKY

-409 VVGHRNKLGRGKLWA
+409 VVGNRFLSGSGKLWA
-424 DWSLPTINDQT
+424 DWSLPTINNQT
-435 PKSLIRRGSTNIL
+435 PKSLLSRGGDNIC
-448 VINYFAIDDPDT
+448 VIAYSAIDDPDT
-460 SSTRGSIYGSE
+460 SSTRGSINGSD

-481 ECNVG
+481 ECIVM
-486 LTGNSLK
+486 LTGNTLT
-493 IFQRVAVNVRF
+493 IRQDLVVDVMF
-504 KCDVGAVLSNQVSN
+504 KCTGAAFLMASIPD
-518 FDEQCMVYN
+518 FDERCKAY
-527 EVAIDDYELSV
+527 VAIAVDDYELSV

-549 KSSPESY
+549 KSSPQTPHGGFEDRNSY
-556 PNKFE
+556 LE
-561 NISDLFQTDDLLEKI
+561 TDKLLDKI
-576 RSCFTAPAPI
+576 RSAFTAPKPI
-586 DFTSVNAAA
+586 DFTSIDAAA

-621 CSLTYVDPDEAITSP
+621 CSLTYMDPDEAITSP

-641 PAAKAEDDSKS
+641 PAAHVDDEVQSN
-652 APVAVPAPAPA
+652 PVAVSAPAA
-663 TPASLT
+663 TTPPVSLT
-669 FTTEMMQN
+669 FTTEMMHN

-682 IVNPTGKFEALQTQ
+682 IVNPSGKFEALQTQ

-701 LFNLSSTNV
+701 LFSLSPANV
-710 FQAIVEQSGASST
+710 FQAIVEHSGASST
-723 GWRIVDLSSSAL
+723 GWRIVDLSSNAL
-735 SSAFAS
+735 SSNFAS
-741 DKSAVVKTFDANQSA
+741 DKSAVVKTFDVNQSA

-777 SLYNHNSTAAWTPAP
+777 SLYNRNSTAAWAQTPN
-792 TLSWKSFPFD
+792 LSWKSIPFD
-802 ASSTSS
+802 AVSTSS
-808 TAIGIAGV
+808 AEIAIAGV
-816 MFAESDATHKQHI
+816 MFAETDDTRKQRI
-829 IVDIDRS
+829 IVDVDRS
-836 TSDKI
+836 TSDVI

-846 FYVNPLATDKHWTP
+846 FYVNPPATDKCWTL

-894 TSGQLVYV
+894 NSGQLVYV

-913 ASRTLSLPG
+913 ATRTLSLPG
-922 NVTAP
+922 SVTAS
-927 AIATARAYNKS
+927 AIATARAFNNS
-938 TDLYAIGRQT
+938 TDLYAIGGQT
-948 LFWFPANSQAG
+948 LFWFPANSQAD

-999 YSSCPNTQLGTAT
+999 YSSCPNTQLGMAA

-1022 GIENMS
+1022 GIENIS

-1053 ATETTAKLWRQESL
+1053 ATETSAKLWRQESL
-1067 VIEAPPKTKAIAFNS
+1067 VIEAPPQTKAIAFNS
-1082 YTTTIQ
+1082 YTTTIRF
-1088 LADDKKM
+1088 ADDQKM
-1095 PAGNVSVSVTAPS
+1095 PAGDIHVSVTATC

-1137 VVENTHNTLNGT
+1137 IVENTHNTLNGT

-1171 ITSLNTPTA
+1171 ITSLNTATS
-1180 LGAATIPKNVVAGG
+1180 LGAAKIPKNVVAGG
-1194 TSGPSAT
+1194 ISGPSVT
-1201 APLIDP
+1201 APLVDP
-1207 STSSNDTQSAATT
+1207 STTTNDMQSAATT

-1227 YGAIKNPNAPLKVA
+1227 YGSIKNPNAPLKIA
-1241 PKPVPPKP
+1241 PKPAPPKP
-1249 IPEHHP
+1249 IPEHT
-1255 SSGLFGSICDTF
+1255 SSGFFGSICESF

-1278 GDIFHALKSV
+1278 GDIFHALKSAA
-1288 GEAIVHI
+1288 ESIVHI

-1339 IQDVIRFLEFLLDWE
+1339 IQDVIRFLELLLDWE
-1354 DIKRTKN
+1354 DITRTKN
-1361 VIYNIAKLFMQ
+1361 VICNIAKQFMQ
-1372 GQIDLMASAKPFF
+1372 GQIDRIASTKPFF
-1385 NESLDAVVTMIN
+1385 DQEMNGLVSMIN
-1397 KWAGDTSWAATI
+1397 KWAGDTSWTTTI

-1419 NCQNPS
+1419 NCHNPS
-1425 AGHTSGS
+1425 AGQTSGS

-1446 TLVDTDTDDSAVEEL
+1446 TVVETDTADSRVEEL
-1461 VNNVL
+1461 VDNLL
-1466 TCLENENKTVTAA
+1466 TALENEGKTLSAA
-1479 YNDLKTLAH
+1479 YNNLKNLAH
-1488 NVHSQP
+1488 NFSSIP
-1494 LQESLKQLL
+1494 LEDSLKQLL
-1503 AILADVLIST
+1503 AIIADVFIST
-1513 LGNVGDAILDLLTK
+1513 VGNVGDAILDLLTSV
-1527 FASSAMQLLDTK
+1527 ASSAMHLLDAK
-1539 FHIPIVS
+1539 FHIPIIS
-1546 DILSDLGISA
+1546 DILSDLGISE

-1561 LFCWIVA
+1561 LFCWIAA
-1568 VAYTVIYKIANN
+1568 VAYTVVYKIAND

-1585 DNDDVNALINSDT
+1585 DNDDVNALINADS
-1598 WHTLQTVLG
+1598 WHTLQTILG
-1607 QPPPQDELSYYSRAA
+1607 QPPPQEELSYYSRAA

-1631 ISDSTKK
+1631 ISASTKK
-1638 SIYRCLHTI
+1638 SIYLCMHSI
-1647 GTDIDLLNVF
+1647 GGMVDLLNVF
-1657 IIPLEADGSSDSK
+1657 VIPLEADGSSESK
-1670 ENAFSGPMSVLKYL
+1670 QNSFSGPKSILSYL
-1684 HIACHVVAGMAVS
+1684 HIACQVVAGAAVP
-1697 QDPISNDIL
+1697 QDPIANEVL
-1706 KGFHYRNIAVKVVA
+1706 KAMHYRNVAVKVLA
-1720 GPVLKKTMK
+1720 GRVLKKYMK
-1729 NRTNRGFPTLDKRG
+1729 ADGTNRGFPALDQRG
-1743 MAALISMVIGN
+1743 MGALVDVVIGY

-1764 YELSHDAVSSD
+1764 YELSHDSASSN
-1775 RTAAILLEVG
+1775 RTAAILMEVG
-1785 NILGEASN
+1785 SILGEVSS
-1793 VAYCEAVNNPDRTT
+1793 VAYCEAVNDPDRTT
-1807 REVPLLVVAGV
+1807 REVPLLVLAGV
-1818 GLIQAGLEVSLL
+1818 GLIETGLELSLL

>member
-1 MEIADGSPLYQG
+1 MGIVDGSGIYQG
-13 AGCNLSNPKYG
+13 PGSNLSNPKYG

-38 DLCMYLHNNILPCN
+38 DLCMYLYNNILPCN
-52 YFCFLSVCRL
+52 YFCFLS
-62 MSQSDNLKGM
+62 N
-72 IPLPPV
+72 
-78 KPANQVQTPSNANA
+78 PSNPNA
-92 VVPVTLEDL
+92 LVPVTLDDL

-108 DPFKIPRDT
+108 DPFKVPRDT

-132 AVGVKIRMGLPPGVE
+132 AAGVKIRMGLPPGVE
-147 PKDLP
+147 PKNLP

-178 ELGTSA
+178 ELGNPA
-184 SPDGKWNVW
+184 SPNGKWNVW

-206 VSLVHASL
+206 VSLIHASL
-214 DNQLNGSAH
+214 DNQLNGSPH

-257 ATVQNVPVIEGMRH
+257 ATVQNVPVIEGMKP

-282 LGNIWTAF
+282 LGNIWAAF
-290 TKQCHCPPISVV
+290 TKNCHCPPISVV
-302 AVPQTSSDPSK
+302 AVPQTSSDASK
-313 LHLKSFDLQVNRVKD
+313 LRLKSFDLQINRVKD
-328 SNGDTVKNPTK
+328 RNGDAVKNPTK
-339 EQLAATTLDYRCT
+339 EQLAATTLDYRCMA
-352 TSGTQLPPA
+352 SGIKLPQA
-361 KHFSWNWVE
+361 KPFSWNWVE
-370 PTSVN
+370 PTSIN

-383 KREVFGQYLL
+383 QREVFTQYLL
-393 DAIIPKIKKY
+393 DAILPHVKKY
-403 CITTDP
+403 CITTDT
-409 VVGHRNKLGRGKLWA
+409 VVGHRSLKNGKLWA
-424 DWSLPTINDQT
+424 DWSLTTLNNQT
-435 PKSLIRRGSTNIL
+435 PESLLPSVGDQIC
-448 VINYFAIDDPDT
+448 VINYTSADDADT
-460 SSTRGSIYGSE
+460 SSTRGSVLGSDS
-471 YCRLDVVPGY
+471 CRLDVIPYYQCTVSRVGNTLKIGQELAVKVMFKCSGVPLGAIRISFHE
-481 ECNVG
+481 ECNA
-486 LTGNSLK
+486 
-493 IFQRVAVNVRF
+493 FW
-504 KCDVGAVLSNQVSN
+504 
-518 FDEQCMVYN
+518 
-527 EVAIDDYELSV
+527 AISVDNYELSV
-538 GQTGCLQITHT
+538 GQTGCLQIIHT
-549 KSSPESY
+549 GSSPDHSY
-556 PNKFE
+556 NEFRNNDP
-561 NISDLFQTDDLLEKI
+561 LLQTKELLEGI
-576 RSCFTAPAPI
+576 RSAFTAPAPI
-586 DFTSVNAAA
+586 DFTTINAAA
-595 LQNFV
+595 LQNFI

-636 AMLKI
+636 TMLRI
-641 PAAKAEDDSKS
+641 SAAKAEDDAQSVT
-652 APVAVPAPAPA
+652 AAVPASTST

-701 LFNLSSTNV
+701 LFSLSSANV

-723 GWRIVDLSSSAL
+723 GWRIIDLSSSAL

-756 VDGTISLAMVVTS
+756 VDGTISLAMVVIS
-769 GGTDHLLL
+769 GGIDHLLL
-777 SLYNHNSTAAWTPAP
+777 SLYNHNSTAAWTPSP
-792 TLSWKSFPFD
+792 NLSWKLAPFD
-802 ASSTSS
+802 AASTSS
-808 TAIGIAGV
+808 AAIGIAGV

-846 FYVNPLATDKHWTP
+846 FYVNPLATDRHWTS

-922 NVTAP
+922 NVTAS
-927 AIATARAYNKS
+927 AIATARAYNNS
-938 TDLYAIGRQT
+938 TDLYAIGGQT

-990 GKNGSDQIY
+990 GKNGNDQIY
-999 YSSCPNTQLGTAT
+999 YSSCPNTQLGMTA
-1012 SWSTPLPLMN
+1012 SWSTPLPLMS

-1039 IFASGGTSLWRLVQ
+1039 IFASGGTSLCRLVQ

-1095 PAGNVSVSVTAPS
+1095 PAGDVSVSVTAPS

-1162 DPSHKHFQK
+1162 DPSNKHFQK

-1194 TSGPSAT
+1194 TSGPSVT

-1207 STSSNDTQSAATT
+1207 STSSNDIQSAATT

-1227 YGAIKNPNAPLKVA
+1227 YGAIKNPNAPVRVA
-1241 PKPVPPKP
+1241 PKPVHPKP

-1267 EDIGHAIEADV
+1267 EDIGHTIEADV

-1295 VKEAASDVWHFVTTI
+1295 VKEAASDVWHFVTNI

-1354 DIKRTKN
+1354 DITRTKE
-1361 VIYNIAKLFMQ
+1361 VISNIAKRFMQ
-1372 GQIDLMASAKPFF
+1372 GQIDLIATAKPFF
-1385 NESLDAVVTMIN
+1385 DQEMNGLVSMIN
-1397 KWAGDTSWAATI
+1397 SWAGDTSWTDTI

-1419 NCQNPS
+1419 NCRNPS
-1425 AGHTSGS
+1425 AGQTSGS

-1446 TLVDTDTDDSAVEEL
+1446 TLAETDTADSGVEEL
-1461 VNNVL
+1461 VNNL
-1466 TCLENENKTVTAA
+1466 MTALENEGKTLTAA
-1479 YNDLKTLAH
+1479 YNNLKALAH
-1488 NVHSQP
+1488 KVSSQA
-1494 LQESLKQLL
+1494 LQDSLKQLV
-1503 AILADVLIST
+1503 AIIADVFVST
-1513 LGNVGDAILDLLTK
+1513 VGNLGDAILDLLTSV
-1527 FASSAMQLLDTK
+1527 ASSAMHLLDAK
-1539 FHIPIVS
+1539 FHIPIIS
-1546 DILSDLGISA
+1546 DLLSDLGISE

-1561 LFCWIVA
+1561 LFCWIAA
-1568 VAYTVIYKIANN
+1568 VAYTVVYKIEHD

-1585 DNDDVNALINSDT
+1585 DNDDVTALINADS
-1598 WHTLQTVLG
+1598 WHTLQTILG
-1607 QPPPQDELSYYSRAA
+1607 QPPDQQELSYYSRAA
-1622 SYIWSAPKE
+1622 SYLWSAPKE
-1631 ISDSTKK
+1631 LSDSTKK
-1638 SIYRCLHTI
+1638 TLYLCMHGI
-1647 GTDIDLLNVF
+1647 GGTVDLLNIFV
-1657 IIPLEADGSSDSK
+1657 IPLEADGSSDSK
-1670 ENAFSGPMSVLKYL
+1670 VNRYSSPMSVLNYL
-1684 HIACHVVAGMAVS
+1684 HIACSIVAGYAVS
-1697 QDPISNDIL
+1697 QDPISNDVL
-1706 KGFHYRNIAVKVVA
+1706 KAMHYRNIAVSVVA
-1720 GPVLKKTMK
+1720 GPILKKFLK
-1729 NRTNRGFPTLDKRG
+1729 ADGTNRGFPALDQRG
-1743 MAALISMVIGN
+1743 MGALVKVVVGY

-1764 YELSHDAVSSD
+1764 YELSHEAASSS
-1775 RTAAILLEVG
+1775 RTAAIMMEVG
-1785 NILGEASN
+1785 NILGEVRS
-1793 VAYCEAVNNPDRTT
+1793 VAYCEAVNDPDRTS
-1807 REVPLLVVAGV
+1807 RQIPLLVVAGV
-1818 GLIQAGLEVSLL
+1818 GLIETGLELSLL

>member
-147 PKDLP
+147 PKDLS

-206 VSLVHASL
+206 HVL
-214 DNQLNGSAH
+214 QSA
-223 FAKNPAKKQRLLKRL
+223 
-238 QNISSTSFSLQQ
+238 Q

-504 KCDVGAVLSNQVSN
+504 KCDVDAVLSNQVSN

-652 APVAVPAPAPA
+652 APVAVPAPVPA

-701 LFNLSSTNV
+701 LFNLSSANV
-710 FQAIVEQSGASST
+710 FQAIVEHSGASST
-723 GWRIVDLSSSAL
+723 GWRIVDLSSSTL

-792 TLSWKSFPFD
+792 TLSWKTIPFD

-922 NVTAP
+922 NVTAS
-927 AIATARAYNKS
+927 AIATARAYNNS
-938 TDLYAIGRQT
+938 TDLYAIGGQT

-999 YSSCPNTQLGTAT
+999 YSSCPNTQLGTAA

-1067 VIEAPPKTKAIAFNS
+1067 VIEGPPKTKAIAFNS

-1095 PAGNVSVSVTAPS
+1095 PAGDVSVSVTAPS

-1154 CGGHPTVI
+1154 CGGHSTVI

-1171 ITSLNTPTA
+1171 ITSLDTPTA

-1194 TSGPSAT
+1194 TSGTPAT
-1201 APLIDP
+1201 APLIDS
-1207 STSSNDTQSAATT
+1207 STSSNDKQTAAAT

-1332 FNAIKTV
+1332 FSAIKTV

-1354 DIKRTKN
+1354 DITRTKE
-1361 VIYNIAKLFMQ
+1361 VISNIAKRFMQ
-1372 GQIDLMASAKPFF
+1372 GQIDLIATAKPFF
-1385 NESLDAVVTMIN
+1385 DQEMNSLVSMIN
-1397 KWAGDTSWAATI
+1397 KWAGDTSWTDTI

-1419 NCQNPS
+1419 NCRNPS
-1425 AGHTSGS
+1425 AGQTSGS

-1446 TLVDTDTDDSAVEEL
+1446 TLAETDTADSGVEEL
-1461 VNNVL
+1461 VSNL
-1466 TCLENENKTVTAA
+1466 MTALENEGKTLTAA
-1479 YNDLKTLAH
+1479 YNNLKALAH
-1488 NVHSQP
+1488 KVSSQP
-1494 LQESLKQLL
+1494 LQDSLKQLL
-1503 AILADVLIST
+1503 AIIADVFTST
-1513 LGNVGDAILDLLTK
+1513 VGNLGDAILDLLTSV
-1527 FASSAMQLLDTK
+1527 ASSAMHLLDTK
-1539 FHIPIVS
+1539 FHIPIIS
-1546 DILSDLGISA
+1546 DLLSDLGISE

-1561 LFCWIVA
+1561 LFCWIAA
-1568 VAYTVIYKIANN
+1568 VAYTVVYKIEHD
-1580 SAPFP
+1580 SAPFH
-1585 DNDDVNALINSDT
+1585 DNDDVTALINADS
-1598 WHTLQTVLG
+1598 WHTLQTILG
-1607 QPPPQDELSYYSRAA
+1607 QPPAQEELSYYSRAA
-1622 SYIWSAPKE
+1622 SYLWSAPKE
-1631 ISDSTKK
+1631 LSDSTKK
-1638 SIYRCLHTI
+1638 TIYLCMHSIG
-1647 GTDIDLLNVF
+1647 GTVDLLNIFV
-1657 IIPLEADGSSDSK
+1657 IPLEADGSSDSK
-1670 ENAFSGPMSVLKYL
+1670 VNRFSSPMSILNYL
-1684 HIACHVVAGMAVS
+1684 HIACSVVAGYAVS
-1697 QDPISNDIL
+1697 QDPISNDVL
-1706 KGFHYRNIAVKVVA
+1706 KAMHYRNIAVSVVA
-1720 GPVLKKTMK
+1720 GPVLKKFLK
-1729 NRTNRGFPTLDKRG
+1729 ADGTNRGFPALDQRG
-1743 MAALISMVIGN
+1743 MRALVKVVVGY

-1764 YELSHDAVSSD
+1764 YELSHEAASSS
-1775 RTAAILLEVG
+1775 RTAAIMMEVG
-1785 NILGEASN
+1785 NILGEVRN
-1793 VAYCEAVNNPDRTT
+1793 VAYCEAVNDPDRTT
-1807 REVPLLVVAGV
+1807 REIPLLVVAGV
-1818 GLIQAGLEVSLL
+1818 GLIETGLELSLL

>member
-1 MEIADGSPLYQG
+1 MEIVDGSSIYRG
-13 AGCNLSNPKYG
+13 TGCNLSNPKYG

-62 MSQSDNLKGM
+62 ISQSVNLKGM
-72 IPLPPV
+72 IPPV
-78 KPANQVQTPSNANA
+78 KPANQVQNPSNANA
-92 VVPVTLEDL
+92 VIPITLEDL

-108 DPFKIPRDT
+108 DPFKVPRDT

-152 PILELGDVANFATF
+152 PILELGDVVNFATF

-178 ELGTSA
+178 ELGTPA

-214 DNQLNGSAH
+214 DNQLNGSPH
-223 FAKNPAKKQRLLKRL
+223 FAKNPAKKQRLLKKL

-257 ATVQNVPVIEGMRH
+257 ATVQNVPVIEGMKP

-290 TKQCHCPPISVV
+290 TKNCHCPPISVV

-328 SNGDTVKNPTK
+328 SNGDAVKNPTK
-339 EQLAATTLDYRCT
+339 EQLAATTLDYRCMT
-352 TSGTQLPPA
+352 KGTQLPPA
-361 KHFSWNWVE
+361 KHFTWNWVE

-375 SESGVVAI
+375 SQSGVVAI
-383 KREVFGQYLL
+383 KREVFTQYLL
-393 DAIIPKIKKY
+393 DTILPHAKQY

-409 VVGHRNKLGRGKLWA
+409 VVGHREPDTSKNGEVWA
-424 DWSLPTINDQT
+424 DWSLTTINNQT
-435 PKSLIRRGSTNIL
+435 PLSTVYRGGDDIC
-448 VINYFAIDDPDT
+448 VIGYSSADDPDT
-460 SSTRGSIYGSE
+460 ASTRGSVLGSE
-471 YCRLDVVPGY
+471 RCRLDVVPSY
-481 ECNVG
+481 NCRVSLVG
-486 LTGNSLK
+486 NTLTIRQKLTVKVGFLCAGAKIAILSIKDFDEESFGKGQDRLHSTGNHRLH
-493 IFQRVAVNVRF
+493 F
-504 KCDVGAVLSNQVSN
+504 
-518 FDEQCMVYN
+518 
-527 EVAIDDYELSV
+527 
-538 GQTGCLQITHT
+538 
-549 KSSPESY
+549 SY
-556 PNKFE
+556 
-561 NISDLFQTDDLLEKI
+561 
-576 RSCFTAPAPI
+576 
-586 DFTSVNAAA
+586 AAA

-641 PAAKAEDDSKS
+641 PAAKADDDSQP
-652 APVAVPAPAPA
+652 APVAVPASTST

-701 LFNLSSTNV
+701 LFSLSSANV

-769 GGTDHLLL
+769 GGIDHLLL
-777 SLYNHNSTAAWTPAP
+777 SLYNHNSTAAWTPGP
-792 TLSWKSFPFD
+792 TLSWKLVPFD
-802 ASSTSS
+802 AASTSS
-808 TAIGIAGV
+808 AAIGIAGV
-816 MFAESDATHKQHI
+816 LFAESDATHKQHI

-846 FYVNPLATDKHWTP
+846 FYVNPLATDKHWTS

-913 ASRTLSLPG
+913 APRTLSLPG
-922 NVTAP
+922 NVTAS
-927 AIATARAYNKS
+927 AIATARVYNNS
-938 TDLYAIGRQT
+938 TDLYAIGGQT

-959 QSVATTIFS
+959 QSVATTVFS

-975 TELSAMTHGGVTTIW
+975 TQLSAMTYGGVTTIW

-999 YSSCPNTQLGTAT
+999 YSSCPNTQLGTAA

-1095 PAGNVSVSVTAPS
+1095 PAGDVSVSVTAPC

-1137 VVENTHNTLNGT
+1137 IVENTHDTINGT
-1149 SITVT
+1149 SITVN

-1171 ITSLNTPTA
+1171 ITSLDTPTA

-1207 STSSNDTQSAATT
+1207 STSSNDKQSAATT

-1267 EDIGHAIEADV
+1267 EDIGHAVEAEV
-1278 GDIFHALKSV
+1278 GDILHALKSV

-1295 VKEAASDVWHFVTTI
+1295 VKEAASNVWHFVTTI

-1354 DIKRTKN
+1354 DITRTKE
-1361 VIYNIAKLFMQ
+1361 VISNIAKRFMQ
-1372 GQIDLMASAKPFF
+1372 GQIDLIATAKPFF
-1385 NESLDAVVTMIN
+1385 DQEMNGLVSMIN
-1397 KWAGDTSWAATI
+1397 SWAGDTSWTDTI

-1419 NCQNPS
+1419 NCRNPS
-1425 AGHTSGS
+1425 SGQTSGS

-1446 TLVDTDTDDSAVEEL
+1446 TLAETDTADSGVEEL
-1461 VNNVL
+1461 VSNL
-1466 TCLENENKTVTAA
+1466 MTALENEGKTLTAA
-1479 YNDLKTLAH
+1479 YNNLKALAH
-1488 NVHSQP
+1488 KVSSQP
-1494 LQESLKQLL
+1494 LQDSLKQLV
-1503 AILADVLIST
+1503 AIIADVFVST
-1513 LGNVGDAILDLLTK
+1513 VGNLGDAILDLLTSV
-1527 FASSAMQLLDTK
+1527 ASSAMHLLDAK
-1539 FHIPIVS
+1539 FHIPIIS
-1546 DILSDLGISA
+1546 DLLSDLGISE
-1556 PSLLD
+1556 PTLLD
-1561 LFCWIVA
+1561 LFCWIAA
-1568 VAYTVIYKIANN
+1568 VAYTVVYKIEHD

-1585 DNDDVNALINSDT
+1585 DNDDVTALINADS
-1598 WHTLQTVLG
+1598 WHTLQTILG
-1607 QPPPQDELSYYSRAA
+1607 QPPDQQELSYYSRAA
-1622 SYIWSAPKE
+1622 SYLWSAPKE
-1631 ISDSTKK
+1631 LSDSTKK
-1638 SIYRCLHTI
+1638 TLYLCMHGI
-1647 GTDIDLLNVF
+1647 GGTVDLLNIFV
-1657 IIPLEADGSSDSK
+1657 IPLEADGSSNSK
-1670 ENAFSGPMSVLKYL
+1670 DNRYSSPMSALNYL
-1684 HIACHVVAGMAVS
+1684 HIACSVVAGYAVS
-1697 QDPISNDIL
+1697 QNPISNDVL
-1706 KGFHYRNIAVKVVA
+1706 KAMHYRNIAVSVVA
-1720 GPVLKKTMK
+1720 GPVLKKFLK
-1729 NRTNRGFPTLDKRG
+1729 ADGTNRGFPALDQRG
-1743 MAALISMVIGN
+1743 MGALVKVVVGY

-1764 YELSHDAVSSD
+1764 YELSHEAASSS
-1775 RTAAILLEVG
+1775 RTAAIMMEVG
-1785 NILGEASN
+1785 NILGEVRS
-1793 VAYCEAVNNPDRTT
+1793 VAYCEAVNDPDRTS
-1807 REVPLLVVAGV
+1807 RQIPLLVVAGV
-1818 GLIQAGLEVSLL
+1818 GLIETGLELSLL

>member
-1 MEIADGSPLYQG
+1 M
-13 AGCNLSNPKYG
+13 
-24 YDFVIS
+24 
-30 TTQASINS
+30 
-38 DLCMYLHNNILPCN
+38 
-52 YFCFLSVCRL
+52 
-62 MSQSDNLKGM
+62 
-72 IPLPPV
+72 
-78 KPANQVQTPSNANA
+78 
-92 VVPVTLEDL
+92 
-101 VAKTGGV
+101 
-108 DPFKIPRDT
+108 
-117 PHTDPRVQALTKVGF
+117 
-132 AVGVKIRMGLPPGVE
+132 
-147 PKDLP
+147 
-152 PILELGDVANFATF
+152 
-166 NILCSD
+166 
-172 FHIVEN
+172 
-178 ELGTSA
+178 
-184 SPDGKWNVW
+184 
-193 RQPSG
+193 
-198 RPWTLKTW
+198 RP
-206 VSLVHASL
+206 
-214 DNQLNGSAH
+214 
-223 FAKNPAKKQRLLKRL
+223 
-238 QNISSTSFSLQQ
+238 
-250 LLLDMDN
+250 
-257 ATVQNVPVIEGMRH
+257 

-290 TKQCHCPPISVV
+290 TKNCHCPPISVV

-328 SNGDTVKNPTK
+328 SNGDAVKNPTK
-339 EQLAATTLDYRCT
+339 EQLAATTLDYRCM

-370 PTSVN
+370 PASVN

-383 KREVFGQYLL
+383 KREVFAKYLL
-393 DAIIPKIKKY
+393 DAILPQAKAS

-409 VVGHRNKLGRGKLWA
+409 VVGKRVYEDGKLWA
-424 DWSLPTINDQT
+424 DWTLTTINNQT
-435 PKSLIRRGSTNIL
+435 PKSLISRGGDNIC
-448 VINYFAIDDPDT
+448 VITYSAIDDPDT
-460 SSTRGSIYGSE
+460 SSIRGSVIGSKH
-471 YCRLDVVPGY
+471 CRLDVIPEY
-481 ECNVG
+481 ECRVSLDGNT
-486 LTGNSLK
+486 LTISQQL
-493 IFQRVAVNVRF
+493 AVKVWF
-504 KCDVGAVLSNQVSN
+504 VCTGAEIPYIDVDDFSDECTPFCAVSV
-518 FDEQCMVYN
+518 
-527 EVAIDDYELSV
+527 DDYELSV

-549 KSSPESY
+549 NNTPDPTHTGFSKKHIY
-556 PNKFE
+556 
-561 NISDLFQTDDLLEKI
+561 FQTDQLAARIGSFFK
-576 RSCFTAPAPI
+576 APAII
-586 DFTSVNAAA
+586 DFTSLNAAA

-641 PAAKAEDDSKS
+641 PAAKAEDDSQS

-922 NVTAP
+922 NVTAS
-927 AIATARAYNKS
+927 AIATARAYNNS
-938 TDLYAIGRQT
+938 TDLYAIGGQT

-999 YSSCPNTQLGTAT
+999 YSSCPNTQLGTAA

-1697 QDPISNDIL
+1697 QDPILNDIL